1 MEIQLGQVLAK
12 YNEQISVLTQRA
24 ILAETQTEVLQGE
37 ITRLQAEQA
46 NQQQEEDTN
55 ADTPA

>member
-1 MEIQLGQVLAK
+1 MEIQIDAILTR
-12 YNEQISVLTQRA
+12 YNEEIGKLTQRA
-24 ILAETQTEVLQGE
+24 ILAETQTEALQGE